1 LVEVIETLTALMIR
15 MKPIYLGPKQ
25 KLVAKIKELQQKVA
39 QQQQAPDALSVTRG
53 K

>member
-1 LVEVIETLTALMIR
+1 MKDPPTMTALVIR

-39 QQQQAPDALSVTRG
+39 QHEQTLL

>member
-1 LVEVIETLTALMIR
+1 LMIR

-39 QQQQAPDALSVTRG
+39 RQENPL
-53 K
+53 